1 MLSQEAVRTRGS
13 SHGPAGRTGP
23 RPAGKRGLSGGET
36 GRLAEGWARINE
48 SQPHGA
54 PGDCTCHRRSGRAA
68 LGLEGPDRVRRGGQ
82 RRMLRGQ
89 RCP

>member
-82 RRMLRGQ
+82 RRMLGGQ